1 MLNQLLLILV
11 LVFIIALISKGAFGG
26 SVFPYHGIS
35 FANSKNMWIAAIV
48 VAILVVVL
56 FAAATKARG

>member
-11 LVFIIALISKGAFGG
+11 LIFIIALISKGAFGG
-26 SVFPYHGIS
+26 SAFPYHGTS
-35 FANSKNMWIAAIV
+35 FASSKNMWIAAII

-56 FAAATKARG
+56 FAATIKMR

>member
-11 LVFIIALISKGAFGG
+11 LVFIIALISKGAF
-26 SVFPYHGIS
+26 SSSPFPYHGVS
-35 FANSKNMWIAAIV
+35 FASSKNMWIAAIV